1 MSDSLVTYLTSIIAT
16 VFFKT
21 LVFSWHRLV
30 SSLSIKYIINS
41 LVMTGNGWG

>member
-1 MSDSLVTYLTSIIAT
+1 M
-16 VFFKT
+16 
-21 LVFSWHRLV
+21 VFSWHRLV